1 MSRLG
6 KARRAGALGILG
18 FLAILV
24 TGASGVAEETKRIR
38 DNSFLLE
45 EAYNQ
50 ERGVVQHIQAF
61 QYMNGGFWAYSFTQ
75 EWPVPKETHQISY
88 TIPVSRVKEEGTET
102 GIGDVALNYRY
113 QAILKDPVA
122 FAPRLSLLLP
132 TGSHE
137 KGLGNGAVGYQ
148 ANLPLSVELSE
159 KWVTH
164 WNLGAT
170 YVARARGIDG
180 AEADTL
186 GFNYGTGFVH
196 LLSENFNLML
206 EAVGTSSESVEGT
219 GLTSREHAF
228 FINPG
233 LRFALN
239 FKSGLQIV
247 PGIGVPIGIGPS
259 SGEYGVF
266 LYLSLEHPLF

>member
-1 MSRLG
+1 MSRPG
-6 KARRAGALGILG
+6 KAGRAGALGILG
-18 FLAILV
+18 ILSILA
-24 TGASGVAEETKRIR
+24 TGASGAAEETKKIR

-50 ERGVVQHIQAF
+50 EKGVVQHIQAF
-61 QYMNGGFWAYSFTQ
+61 QYMNGGSWAYTFTQ
-75 EWPVPKETHQISY
+75 EWPVPRDTHQLSY

-113 QAILKDPVA
+113 QTILKDPVA

-132 TGSHE
+132 TGNDE
-137 KGLGNGAVGYQ
+137 KGLGNGALGFQVN
-148 ANLPLSVELSE
+148 APLSLEISD

-164 WNLGAT
+164 WNVGMT
-170 YVARARGIDG
+170 HVPNTRGPNGIRR
-180 AEADTL
+180 DTT
-186 GFNYGTGFVH
+186 GFNYGASLIC
-196 LLSENFNLML
+196 LLSENFNLL
-206 EAVGTSSESVEGT
+206 VEATGSTNESIQDDASVK
-219 GLTSREHAF
+219 RERSF

-239 FKSGLQIV
+239 FKTGLQIV
-247 PGIGVPIGIGPS
+247 PGIGVPIGLGPS
-259 SGEYGVF
+259 GGEYGAF